1 MLRSTPNPPKK
12 HKTPPS
18 CQINHARQ
26 PTLHSPNPTLDG
38 SPVDF
43 LAFALDLVAAEMNIP
58 RENFQPLERKLRLER
73 GGDRHYI
80 ASAVAM
86 EVQERHA
93 AIWDAFKKGQ
103 TPRQI
108 SECLG
113 ISQRRVQQ
121 IIARTPMP

>member
-1 MLRSTPNPPKK
+1 M
-12 HKTPPS
+12 
-18 CQINHARQ
+18 
-26 PTLHSPNPTLDG
+26 
-38 SPVDF
+38 DF

-58 RENFQPLERKLRLER
+58 RETLQPLERKLRIEQ

-80 ASAVAM
+80 ASALAM

-93 AIWDAFKKGQ
+93 AIFSALKKGQ
-103 TPRQI
+103 TPREI

-121 IIARTPMP
+121 VIARTPMP

>member
-1 MLRSTPNPPKK
+1 M
-12 HKTPPS
+12 
-18 CQINHARQ
+18 
-26 PTLHSPNPTLDG
+26 
-38 SPVDF
+38 DF
-43 LAFALDLVAAEMNIP
+43 LAFARDLVAAEMYIP